1 MIPVGRIDTFV
12 RVELGYASLSK
23 WSASDEQMDVATVS
37 KGQKTW
43 GEDDTR
49 LSSCFA
55 MGIESV
61 SKRAET

>member
-1 MIPVGRIDTFV
+1 M